1 MILSVVNQ
9 KGGVGK
15 TTTAINLAA
24 YWAESGKRTLLVDM
38 DPQGHATKGL
48 GIRLDVDTPTV
59 FQIIAAGDEPKPVP
73 VLHGNL
79 HVWPGD
85 RDMADLDRRLGDN
98 PGKPYRLRR
107 ALDEWAGDYDRIVID
122 CPPHLGAQTINALTA
137 STHYLVPTAPG
148 YFSIDGMAALQE
160 TVAEIIEYTNSRLQM
175 LGIVLT
181 QANERTNLTKETV
194 DFLRASFGLRMLQ
207 TLIPHAVVV
216 AESPGQGLPVFLYQP
231 KSKAAEAY
239 VALGHEIDALQFPE
253 GEVGAN

>member
-1 MILSVVNQ
+1 MIVSVVNQ

-24 YWAESGKRTLLVDM
+24 YWSETGKRTLLIDM

-48 GIRLDVDTPTV
+48 GIRLDMDTPTV
-59 FQIIAAGDEPKPVP
+59 FQIIAVGDEPQPIS
-73 VLHGNL
+73 VLDSGL

-85 RDMADLDRRLGDN
+85 RDMADLDKRLGDN
-98 PGKPYRLRR
+98 PGKPYRLKK
-107 ALDEWAGDYDRIVID
+107 ALDTWAQDYDRIVID

-160 TVAEIIEYTNSRLQM
+160 TVDEIIEYTNSRLTM

-181 QANERTNLTKETV
+181 QADTRTNLTKETV
-194 DFLRASFGLRMLQ
+194 DFLRSSFGLRMLS

-216 AESPGQGLPVFLYQP
+216 AESPGQGLPVFMYQP

-239 VALGHEIDALQFPE
+239 VQLGREIDALQFPE
-253 GEVGAN
+253 LEAEAN

>member
-1 MILSVVNQ
+1 MTGGIDSALTGKYGERISTDKGRPQQMILSVVNQ

-73 VLHGNL
+73 VLNGNL

-107 ALDEWAGDYDRIVID
+107 ALDEWAGR
-122 CPPHLGAQTINALTA
+122 LSRAGAR
-137 STHYLVPTAPG
+137 VP
-148 YFSIDGMAALQE
+148 
-160 TVAEIIEYTNSRLQM
+160 
-175 LGIVLT
+175 
-181 QANERTNLTKETV
+181 
-194 DFLRASFGLRMLQ
+194 
-207 TLIPHAVVV
+207 
-216 AESPGQGLPVFLYQP
+216 
-231 KSKAAEAY
+231 
-239 VALGHEIDALQFPE
+239 
-253 GEVGAN
+253 